1 MKVEQ
6 QSLDSPQEKEK
17 PTFRHAIVLASL
29 ATIIALFL
37 ALGYAYDLTASTITT
52 VLDLSGVHTDYV
64 SPQFL
69 MYVKLLDGKLF
80 GFQVQLECSGLI
92 TLLIFSFISALTI
105 GLLKG
110 DLKTKLIWF
119 ILSASIGFV
128 WNLSRLAAVIA
139 VAYNFGMEAFGFAHF
154 VLAPMVD
161 FIWVVSTWALGMS
174 WLKRETPQ

>member
-1 MKVEQ
+1 
-6 QSLDSPQEKEK
+6 LDSPQEKEK
-17 PTFRHAIVLASL
+17 PIFRHAVVLAFL

-37 ALGYAYDLTASTITT
+37 ASGYAWDLIARMATA
-52 VLDLSGVHTDYV
+52 VLELSGVHTDYV

-69 MYVKLLDGKLF
+69 MYVRLLDGNVF
-80 GFQVQLECSGLI
+80 GFQVLMECSGLI

-110 DLKTKLIWF
+110 DLKAKLVWF
-119 ILSASIGFV
+119 ILSTSIGFL

-139 VAYNFGMEAFGFAHF
+139 IAYNFGLDAFYFAHF
-154 VLAPMVD
+154 VLAPTID

-174 WLKRETPQ
+174 WLKREAQQ